1 MGILVRGDCHPL
13 IRRPV
18 LVDLELF
25 LMGPRH
31 ASDANSSAHCF
42 LQAKHL
48 PIRQGTA
55 LRIHARFQLD
65 TSAGYLGWIQ
75 KGIGCQAV
83 YDASVEAKCVGSPC
97 HCSLLPHVMHHDA
110 LQICVVVCVLTA
122 LCSVLKEST
131 LHTSTE
137 QGPYFAIKAC
147 NSEICCNHFPDC
159 GKLQWHRK
167 CCRVAADKDHSQTP
181 QTHQPFLHYDIPA
194 KSLRSVVA
202 TFVIG
207 FHAQRANASIRNVS
221 SLTKAAIRTKCASWR
236 RPHILR
242 QLRKIYPRQLRLNG
256 WSKNAFTSKSNMVPH
271 ASGRLTSSALT
282 TTSTWG
288 CQSLR
293 CPGAAE
299 TCIDNVD

>member
-1 MGILVRGDCHPL
+1 M
-13 IRRPV
+13 
-18 LVDLELF
+18 F
-25 LMGPRH
+25 
-31 ASDANSSAHCF
+31 SSSEAFTNQTGYSSKITCT
-42 LQAKHL
+42 
-48 PIRQGTA
+48 I
-55 LRIHARFQLD
+55 
-65 TSAGYLGWIQ
+65 SAGYLGWIQ

-83 YDASVEAKCVGSPC
+83 YDARVEAKCVGSPC
-97 HCSLLPHVMHHDA
+97 RCSLLPHVMLHDA

-137 QGPYFAIKAC
+137 QGLYFAIKAC

-167 CCRVAADKDHSQTP
+167 CCRVAVDKDHSQTP
-181 QTHQPFLHYDIPA
+181 QPHQPFLHYDIPA

-221 SLTKAAIRTKCASWR
+221 SFTKAAIRTKRASWR

-256 WSKNAFTSKSNMVPH
+256 WSKSAFTSKSNMVPH

-288 CQSLR
+288 CQGLR
-293 CPGAAE
+293 CLGAAE

>member
-1 MGILVRGDCHPL
+1 M
-13 IRRPV
+13 
-18 LVDLELF
+18 
-25 LMGPRH
+25 
-31 ASDANSSAHCF
+31 
-42 LQAKHL
+42 
-48 PIRQGTA
+48 
-55 LRIHARFQLD
+55 
-65 TSAGYLGWIQ
+65 
-75 KGIGCQAV
+75 
-83 YDASVEAKCVGSPC
+83 YDARVEAKCVGSPC
-97 HCSLLPHVMHHDA
+97 RCSLLPHVMLHDA

-137 QGPYFAIKAC
+137 QGLYFAIKAC

-167 CCRVAADKDHSQTP
+167 CCRVAVDKDRSQTP
-181 QTHQPFLHYDIPA
+181 QPHQPFLHYDIPA

-256 WSKNAFTSKSNMVPH
+256 WSKSAFTSKSNMVPH

-288 CQSLR
+288 CQGLR
-293 CPGAAE
+293 CLGAAE